1 MSSMESRAR
10 YGLTA
15 AAPKPMSSAMWW
27 TSRASPVSITRPT
40 LVRVFS
46 RTRWWCTA
54 AVSSSEGMG
63 AHSAVALRSDRTIRL
78 APSAM
83 ASETRRRTSSMARR
97 SASPPASVGSPA
109 APASAHLEEPVDGEG
124 LEARR
129 LAVLVDVHQLGQV
142 VAVDDGQG
150 QEDLAAGA
158 LAGRQQVGLGT
169 DGGRQRGHQFLADG
183 VERRVG
189 HLGEELGEVVVEQ
202 AGAVR
207 EHGDGRVR
215 AHGAER
221 LAAAPGHRR
230 HDDRAAPRSCSR
242 TGAAG

>member
-1 MSSMESRAR
+1 MESRAR

-54 AVSSSEGMG
+54 AVKSNDGMG
-63 AHSAVALRSDRTIRL
+63 AHSAVALRSDRTMRL

-109 APASAHLEEPVDGEG
+109 VPASPTSKSPSMAKALKPGVSPCS
-124 LEARR
+124 LTYISLARSSRSMTGRGSRIWRQAPWLAASR
-129 LAVLVDVHQLGQV
+129 LASGPMVAESEVTSSSRMASSGGLVTWAKSWVK
-142 VAVDDGQG
+142 
-150 QEDLAAGA
+150 
-158 LAGRQQVGLGT
+158 
-169 DGGRQRGHQFLADG
+169 
-183 VERRVG
+183 
-189 HLGEELGEVVVEQ
+189 
-202 AGAVR
+202 
-207 EHGDGRVR
+207 
-215 AHGAER
+215 
-221 LAAAPGHRR
+221 
-230 HDDRAAPRSCSR
+230 
-242 TGAAG
+242 